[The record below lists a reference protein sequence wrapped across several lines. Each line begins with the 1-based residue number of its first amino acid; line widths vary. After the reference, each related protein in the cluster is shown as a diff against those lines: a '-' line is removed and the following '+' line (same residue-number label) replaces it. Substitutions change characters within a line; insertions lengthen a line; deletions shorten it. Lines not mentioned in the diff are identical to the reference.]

1 MHDFGSEEFQRS
13 SIYRLDSLEMRLRRH
28 FGRARRPL
36 AVVTHRCGERLTI
49 RNKQQSPI
57 AMHGNEGLTR
67 GLLR

>member
-1 MHDFGSEEFQRS
+1 MHDIGSEEFQRS
-13 SIYRLDSLEMRLRRH
+13 SIYRLDLLEMRLPR
-28 FGRARRPL
+28 
-36 AVVTHRCGERLTI
+36 THRCGERLTI